1 MISDKAQNSSVF
13 ALFFPCHFFLWT
25 SYFSHIAW
33 SVQWWIKLNILFEI
47 WCVKISSPFMKHED
61 FKGKRCRRC
70 TNSTYLHWL
79 ICKKYVSMVCT
90 ETNYV
95 NKSNAVFC
103 RGMVLYF
110 FQEVSITNKS
120 TMLRWVACKRL
131 SSFYWASTLIYT
143 RNFTEYKNANHLPQK
158 TFTIF
163 QIHHAHINTYTVSY
177 IGCHSD

>member
-103 RGMVLYF
+103 RG
-110 FQEVSITNKS
+110 
-120 TMLRWVACKRL
+120 RWYCIFSKRYQSRTSQQCCVEL
-131 SSFYWASTLIYT
+131 HAKDY
-143 RNFTEYKNANHLPQK
+143 HLFIEPPL
-158 TFTIF
+158 
-163 QIHHAHINTYTVSY
+163 
-177 IGCHSD
+177 